1 MIDGLRKPSKMSQNS
16 AVHEDDNPNNG
27 IEHLISLAQGSRCV
41 YWVADVHTGKLLYLS
56 PSAKEIFGWDPRELS
71 GKTNW
76 RSEIVVGEDLA
87 PLNQQLGALDQ
98 NASADLI
105 YRIVRPDG
113 EQRWIEDRVSMLPG
127 DAGRIGGVATDVTE
141 REIEHR
147 RLKNVESA
155 YYALAEEVPMSVVCK
170 DTDGRIVFANQ
181 KYCDVAQKSFDE
193 LIGKTSFDLFPAE
206 VAKRFTQKDQ
216 RVLKEREL
224 FRTTEK
230 HLRPGNT
237 FSYIETFT
245 FPVLDNAGQ
254 AIGYQVVYQDISEN
268 KHLEEAGDRERYL
281 LKALL
286 DAIPHYVYFK
296 DTQSRFLRVSQSMA
310 AKYGLAS
317 PDEMLGL
324 SDVDFLADV
333 GDRMKDEL
341 ALSSGE
347 LDILEKVECEVESDG
362 TENWLATTKLPLKD
376 LDGNHVGTFGISRCI
391 TEQKLAEAE
400 LGRERDRL
408 KTIIDNVPDL
418 IFLKDRHGRFINVNQ
433 AFLNSLKV
441 DSIDEVIGKTDF
453 DFWPPEM
460 ASNYVADDQLAMREG
475 RPLNDQKEVTCDA
488 DGNKMWFLTSKVPL
502 FDDAG
507 EVTGLV
513 GIARD
518 ITKSME
524 TNRQLS
530 AAKDIADEANRAKG
544 DFLANMSHEIRTPMN
559 AIIGMTELLQ
569 DTQLQQQ
576 QRDYLEMIQ
585 GSGESL
591 LSVINDILD
600 FSKIEAGKLELDP
613 IGFGLRRSIGGTMKS
628 LATRA
633 HDKQLELA
641 FRVQNEVPEAL
652 LGDIGRLRQVIIN
665 LVGNAIKFTQAGEV
679 FVDIGVSQRT
689 DDNLTLLVRVCD
701 TGIGMSK
708 EACAKVFEEFQQ
720 ADTSTTRRY
729 GGTGLGLT
737 ISSRLVEM
745 MGGTIG
751 VRSTL
756 GQGSEFYFTVNFNIG
771 DESELKRMPVV
782 VGGTRVLVVD
792 DNETNRLI
800 LKEMLHSW
808 GMVPATCSAFE
819 PALALLREQVEKGT
833 PFQLILSDVQMPDTD
848 GFMMAEQIRSA
859 EASIRD
865 IPIIMLTSATRV
877 GDVQDRER
885 LKIASCIMKP
895 VTQSELLDSIIDVM
909 GLSTTDAA
917 ARQQP
922 PTTPPVAVLKKKLNV
937 LLAEDNK
944 VNQKLAVS
952 ILEKQG
958 HHVDVADNGKEA
970 VMMVANGTYDLVLMD
985 VQMPIMDGLDATRTI
1000 RANEQTTGGH
1010 QLIVAM
1016 TAHAMEGD
1024 RELCIESGMDDYLSK
1039 PIRIH
1044 DFAAKLKTL
1053 IEPEETPPSRVQ
1065 TADVPVCASETLEPE
1080 GPVIELERNEP
1091 ESDNVEG
1098 AERTAGH
1105 VDWELAAKATA
1116 NDADLLRDLIGIF
1129 LNELPDLLQRLGAG
1143 VAAGDADSVKKVAH
1157 KVKGS
1162 VLFLNTKTPLE
1173 YASKIEQMGA
1183 DNNLAGSEEVFAAL
1197 KQDFDDL
1204 ADELK
1209 RFLA

>member
-1 MIDGLRKPSKMSQNS
+1 MSQNS
-16 AVHEDDNPNNG
+16 TAQDGDSQKQRP
-27 IEHLISLAQGSRCV
+27 EHLISLVEGSQSV
-41 YWVADVHTGKLLYLS
+41 FWVADTKSGKLLYLS
-56 PSAKEIFGWDPRELS
+56 PSAQEIFGWNPQELS
-71 GKTNW
+71 TKANW
-76 RSEIVVGEDLA
+76 RSEFVLAEDLA
-87 PLNQQLGALDQ
+87 QLNQQLGSLTQ
-98 NASADLI
+98 NSQTTLT
-105 YRIVRPDG
+105 YRVVQPNG
-113 EQRWIEDRVSMLPG
+113 EQRWIEDRVTVLSGNPN
-127 DAGRIGGVATDVTE
+127 RIGGVASDVTD

-147 RLKNVESA
+147 RLRNVESA
-155 YYALAEEVPMSVVCK
+155 YHSLAEAIPMSVVCK
-170 DTDGRIVFANQ
+170 DTDGRIIFANK
-181 KYCDVAQKSFDE
+181 KYCEVTGQSFAD
-193 LIGKTSFDLFPAE
+193 LIGKTSFDLFPAD
-206 VAKRFTQKDQ
+206 VATRITQKDQ
-216 RVLKEREL
+216 NVLKQRDL

-237 FSYIETFT
+237 LAYIETFT
-245 FPVLDNAGQ
+245 FPVLNNAGQ
-254 AIGYQVVYQDISEN
+254 AIGYQVVYHDISEN
-268 KHLEEAGDRERYL
+268 KHMEEASDRERYL

-296 DTQSRFLRVSQSMA
+296 DAQSRFLRVSQSMA
-310 AKYGLAS
+310 AKYQLES
-317 PDEMLGL
+317 PDEMVGL
-324 SDVDFLADV
+324 TDVDVLTEI

-341 ALSSGE
+341 ALYKGE
-347 LDILEKVECEVESDG
+347 IDIIEKVEREIEIDGSES
-362 TENWLATTKLPLKD
+362 WIATTKLPLKD
-376 LDGNHVGTFGISRCI
+376 LQGKPVGTFGISRCI

-460 ASNYVADDQLAMREG
+460 ASNYVADDQMAMREG
-475 RPLNDQKEVTCDA
+475 RPLIDQQEMTCDA
-488 DGNKMWFLTSKVPL
+488 DGNEIWLLTSKVPL

-518 ITKSME
+518 ITKSIE
-524 TNRQLS
+524 TNQQLS
-530 AAKDIADEANRAKG
+530 AAKDAADEANRAKS

-569 DTQLQQQ
+569 DTQLEQAQH
-576 QRDYLEMIQ
+576 DYLEMIQ

-591 LSVINDILD
+591 LRVINDILD

-613 IGFGLRRSIGGTMKS
+613 VGFGLRRSIGGTMKS
-628 LATRA
+628 LAMRA
-633 HDKQLELA
+633 HSKELELA

-652 LGDIGRLRQVIIN
+652 CGDIGRLRQVIIN
-665 LVGNAIKFTQAGEV
+665 LVGNAIKFTQEGEV
-679 FVDIGVSQRT
+679 FVDIGLSQRT
-689 DDNLTLLVRVCD
+689 EDEVTLLIRVCD
-701 TGIGMSK
+701 TGIGMSE
-708 EACAKVFEEFQQ
+708 EACEKVFAEFQQ

-751 VRSTL
+751 VRSTPN
-756 GQGSEFYFTVNFNIG
+756 QGSEFYFTVDVSIG
-771 DESELKRMPVV
+771 DESELNRMPVV

-808 GMVPATCSAFE
+808 GMLPATCSAPE
-819 PALALLREQVEKGT
+819 PALQLLREQAEKGT
-833 PFQLILSDVQMPDTD
+833 PFQLVLSDVQMPDTD
-848 GFMMAEQIRSA
+848 GFMMAEQIRNA
-859 EASIRD
+859 EEAIRD

-877 GDVQDRER
+877 GDVKDRER

-895 VTQSELLDSIIDVM
+895 VTQSELFNSIIDVM
-909 GLSTTDAA
+909 GLSTTNAIP
-917 ARQQP
+917 REE
-922 PTTPPVAVLKKKLNV
+922 TPSKSWPVAIKKKLNV

-944 VNQKLAVS
+944 VNQRLAVS
-952 ILEKQG
+952 TLEKQG

-985 VQMPIMDGLDATRTI
+985 VQMPIMDGLDATRAI
-1000 RANEQTTGGH
+1000 RAKEKETGGH

-1016 TAHAMEGD
+1016 TAHAMKGD

-1039 PIRIH
+1039 PIRINA
-1044 DFAAKLKTL
+1044 FMAKIKSL
-1053 IEPEETPPSRVQ
+1053 IEPEEDSAKSSVED
-1065 TADVPVCASETLEPE
+1065 AGESVPQAASVETREPLL
-1080 GPVIELERNEP
+1080 ELETSVPSNDALSNDAP
-1091 ESDNVEG
+1091 TNDAPTND
-1098 AERTAGH
+1098 GH
-1105 VDWELAAKATA
+1105 VDWELAAKATGH
-1116 NDADLLRDLIGIF
+1116 DAGLLRELVSIF
-1129 LNELPDLLQRLGAG
+1129 LDELPDLLQRLGEG
-1143 VAAGDADSVKKVAH
+1143 VAAGDGDLVKKVAH

-1162 VLFLNTKTPLE
+1162 VLFLNTKAPFE
-1173 YASKIEQMGA
+1173 SASKIEQMGA
-1183 DNNLAGSEEVFAAL
+1183 SDKLEGGEEVFA
-1197 KQDFDDL
+1197 
-1204 ADELK
+1204 ELK
-1209 RFLA
+1209 ENFDALAQELRKFLD